1 MWASLREEVREG
13 LWLASAVGGISL
25 LAVIAAA
32 LLVAVGEWQHVPI
45 VVGHA

>member
-1 MWASLREEVREG
+1 MWTSLREELREG

-25 LAVIAAA
+25 LTVIAAA
-32 LLVAVGEWQHVPI
+32 MLVAVGEWQHVPI

>member
-1 MWASLREEVREG
+1 MWTSLREELREG

-45 VVGHA
+45 VAGHA